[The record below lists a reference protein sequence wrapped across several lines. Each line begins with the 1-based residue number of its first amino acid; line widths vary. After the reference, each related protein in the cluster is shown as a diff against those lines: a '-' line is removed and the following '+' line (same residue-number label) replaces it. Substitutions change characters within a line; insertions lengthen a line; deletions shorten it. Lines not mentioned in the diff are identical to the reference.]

1 VSFIERYLMAAAFGR
16 SLPLYCS
23 TRGIDLYAEASIYN
37 IEPESFNDTGRF
49 ISLVSFGKLLEHL
62 ATITSDDLFG
72 LKYGVEFRLGNSGA
86 FGLGLMNAPTFGDA
100 IKFYARY
107 IPLTADYAYFKA
119 NIGSK
124 SVDIEW
130 GYSPLIIKTEQYA
143 DLMTVLTLRQFRF
156 FAGSSWTPSSARL
169 ERREPSSR
177 FEHTRHVSPKLAFE
191 SKGNGISFPSN
202 LVSLENPKADHRLF
216 KIMERQCDHMLSQR
230 ENIVPFPIQVHE
242 EILLRLASE
251 NISLA
256 KVAKFFCMSERNLQ
270 RRLSRTGKSFEGLLS
285 EARRGLSNQL
295 LRETELSLTEISQ
308 RLGYL
313 APNSYSRAAKLWH
326 QQAPN
331 IVRQNMKSSCKK
343 DSSHRSENFLL
354 GKKVSGKKW
363 DVNF

>member
-1 VSFIERYLMAAAFGR
+1 VSFIERYSMAAAFGR
-16 SLPLYCS
+16 SLPIYCS
-23 TRGIDLYAEASIYN
+23 ARGINLSAEASIYD
-37 IEPESFNDTGRF
+37 IELESFNDTGRF

-62 ATITSDDLFG
+62 ATITCDDLFG

-107 IPLTADYAYFKA
+107 IPLTADYAYFNA

-143 DLMTVLTLRQFRF
+143 DLMTVLTIRQFRF
-156 FAGSSWTPSSARL
+156 FTGSLWTPSSARL
-169 ERREPSSR
+169 ERREPTSR
-177 FEHTRHVSPKLAFE
+177 FEHTRHISPKLEFE

-202 LVSLENPKADHRLF
+202 LVPLENSKADHRLF
-216 KIMERQCDHMLSQR
+216 ELMERQCDYMLSQR
-230 ENIVPFPIQVHE
+230 ENIIPFPIQVYE

-256 KVAKFFCMSERNLQ
+256 EVAKFFCMSERNLQ
-270 RRLSRTGKSFEGLLS
+270 RRLSKSGKNFEALLD
-285 EARRGLSNQL
+285 EARKELSNQL
-295 LRETELSLTEISQ
+295 LRETELSLTDISQ

-326 QQAPN
+326 QQAPSM
-331 IVRQNMKSSCKK
+331 VRQNMKSSCKK
-343 DSSHRSENFLL
+343 DSAHRSENFLL
-354 GKKVSGKKW
+354 GEKVSGKKW
-363 DVNF
+363 NANF